1 MKKEKPSIIL
11 IHGFR
16 GTHHGLSLIA
26 RELNKNYKC
35 LVPDIPGFGKGAKL
49 DSYSLEEYV
58 KWLDEYINSQKFKK
72 KPFLVGHSF
81 GSIITS
87 AFAAKHPDKIE
98 KLVLINPISEPAL
111 KSKNIFMTKLSVAY
125 YNIGSILPEKLSRAW
140 LSFPPIVL
148 LMSIFLTKTN
158 KKPLRRYIHNQHLK
172 YFSRFSS
179 PRAVL
184 LSFQTSIAHSVQDN
198 AMNITVPCLLIAG
211 ELDDIT
217 HIDKQ
222 KDLANKIRNSKLVV
236 IEGTGHLTHYET
248 PKEVSRHISDW
259 IN

>member
-11 IHGFR
+11 VHGFR

-35 LVPDIPGFGKGAKL
+35 LIPDIPGFGNGPKL
-49 DSYSLEEYV
+49 NSYSIEEYV
-58 KWLDEYINSQKFKK
+58 KWLESYINSHKFNK

-87 AFAAKHPDKIE
+87 AYAAKHPEKIE
-98 KLVLINPISEPAL
+98 KLILINPIGEPAL
-111 KSKNIFMTKLSVAY
+111 KSDKIFMTKLSVAY
-125 YNIGSILPEKLSRAW
+125 YRIGSILPEKLSKTW
-140 LSFPPIVL
+140 LSLPPIVL

-158 KKPLRRYIHNQHLK
+158 KKPLRKYIHNQHLK

-179 PRAVL
+179 TKAVL
-184 LSFQTSIAHSVQDN
+184 LAFQTSITNSVQDN
-198 AMNITVPCLLIAG
+198 ATDIKVPCLLIAG

-217 HIDKQ
+217 NIDKQ
-222 KDLANKIRNSKLVV
+222 KYLANKIKNSKL
-236 IEGTGHLTHYET
+236 IIIKGTGHLTHYET
-248 PKEVSRHISDW
+248 PEEVSRHIVDW